1 MPCGNCECKEIKF
14 SCGIDPIIN
23 IMPTCNFAQAYSVD
37 FFMSSRCDCEFYE
50 TCGLGYDN
58 KSPGVVDCY
67 DRQAIIDA
75 DNNGTYI
82 LSKGSSLNPYGN
94 PYLFQYEY
102 HELGE
107 QIPLE
112 DAPGSCGFIGQSG
125 MTGLINFQQEVWFLV
140 TGIQKDANQYEGTE
154 AMLTYNNEGVTAILS
169 VRVSARHTFPSSFP
183 KIYLNGVYGQDRFRF
198 SDSLLYKTTQPITCD
213 GSLTFTHM
221 ISDNYFQLVDVLGR
235 NNEFSIYPTQLTL
248 TPVQS

>member
-23 IMPTCNFAQAYSVD
+23 IMPKCNFAQGYSVD

-58 KSPGVVDCY
+58 KAPGVVDCY
-67 DRQAIIDA
+67 DRQAFIDA
-75 DNNGTYI
+75 DVNGTYI
-82 LSKGSSLNPYGN
+82 LSKKSGLNPYGF

-112 DAPGSCGFIGQSG
+112 DAPGSCGFIGQTG
-125 MTGLINFQQEVWFLV
+125 GLIFFQQEVWMLV
-140 TGIQKDANQYEGTE
+140 TGIQKDANPYEGPE

-169 VRVSARHTFPSSFP
+169 VTVSLRHTFPSSFP
-183 KIYLNGVYGQDRFRF
+183 KIYINGVYGLDRIHF
-198 SDSLLYKTTQPITCD
+198 SETLVYKTTQPITCD
-213 GSLTFTHM
+213 GPLTFTHM
-221 ISDNYFQLVDVLGR
+221 MTSSYFQLADILGR
-235 NNEFSIYPTQLTL
+235 NSDFSIYPTQLTL